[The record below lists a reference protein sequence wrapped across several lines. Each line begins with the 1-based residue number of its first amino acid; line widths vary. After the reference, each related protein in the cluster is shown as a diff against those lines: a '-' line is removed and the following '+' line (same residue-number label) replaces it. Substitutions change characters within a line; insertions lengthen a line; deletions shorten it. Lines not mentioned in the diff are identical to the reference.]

1 MPMFKVAVMVVW
13 LSNAD
18 GSIVAQ
24 ASGIAV
30 DVPACERLAAQT
42 IAEESGNP
50 DLDDSTPKFSCW
62 NASKSKR
69 IHPRQQKPVRGSV
82 EL

>member
-1 MPMFKVAVMVVW
+1 MPMLKVAVMVVW

-18 GSIVAQ
+18 GSIVAH

-30 DVPACERLAAQT
+30 DVPACERLAAQR

-50 DLDDSTPKFSCW
+50 DLDGSTAKFSCW
-62 NASKSKR
+62 NTSKR
-69 IHPRQQKPVRGSV
+69 IHPRQQTPVRGSV

>member
-18 GSIVAQ
+18 GSIVAH

-30 DVPACERLAAQT
+30 DMPACNRVAAEK

-50 DLDDSTPKFSCW
+50 DLAGSTAHFSCW
-62 NASKSKR
+62 STSTK
-69 IHPRQQKPVRGSV
+69 IHARAHKPAPGVV

>member
-1 MPMFKVAVMVVW
+1 MPILKVAVMVVW

-18 GSIVAQ
+18 GSIVAH

-30 DVPACERLAAQT
+30 DVPACEQLAAKKIT
-42 IAEESGNP
+42 EESGNP
-50 DLDDSTPKFSCW
+50 DLGDSTATFSCW
-62 NASKSKR
+62 NTGKR
-69 IHPRQQKPVRGSV
+69 IHQRQQKAARGSA

>member
-1 MPMFKVAVMVVW
+1 MPMFKVAVMIVW

-18 GSIVAQ
+18 GTIVAH

-30 DVPACERLAAQT
+30 DVPACERLAAQK

-50 DLDDSTPKFSCW
+50 DFDDSTPKFSCW
-62 NASKSKR
+62 NTSKR

>member
-1 MPMFKVAVMVVW
+1 
-13 LSNAD
+13 LS
-18 GSIVAQ
+18 GSGPKKKERRRIT
-24 ASGIAV
+24 GY

-50 DLDDSTPKFSCW
+50 DLGDSTPKFSCW

>member
-1 MPMFKVAVMVVW
+1 MLMFKVVVMIVW

-18 GSIVAQ
+18 GSIVAH

-30 DVPACERLAAQT
+30 DVPACEQLAAQK
-42 IAEESGNP
+42 IAEESGDP
-50 DLDDSTPKFSCW
+50 HLDGSTPKFSCW
-62 NASKSKR
+62 NTSKR

>member
-1 MPMFKVAVMVVW
+1 MSIFKVAVMVVW

-18 GSIVAQ
+18 GSIVAY
-24 ASGIAV
+24 ASGIAF
-30 DVPACERLAAQT
+30 DVPACKRLAAQK

-50 DLDDSTPKFSCW
+50 EFDGSTPKFSCW
-62 NASKSKR
+62 NMSKG
-69 IHPRQQKPVRGSV
+69 IHPRQQKPVRGAV

>member
-1 MPMFKVAVMVVW
+1 
-13 LSNAD
+13 
-18 GSIVAQ
+18 
-24 ASGIAV
+24 
-30 DVPACERLAAQT
+30 VPACEQLAARK

-50 DLDDSTPKFSCW
+50 DFDNATPKFSCW
-62 NASKSKR
+62 NTGKR

>member
-18 GSIVAQ
+18 GSIVAH
-24 ASGIAV
+24 ASGLAV
-30 DVPACERLAAQT
+30 DVPACERVAAQK

-62 NASKSKR
+62 ITSKR
-69 IHPRQQKPVRGSV
+69 IDPRQQTPVPGSV